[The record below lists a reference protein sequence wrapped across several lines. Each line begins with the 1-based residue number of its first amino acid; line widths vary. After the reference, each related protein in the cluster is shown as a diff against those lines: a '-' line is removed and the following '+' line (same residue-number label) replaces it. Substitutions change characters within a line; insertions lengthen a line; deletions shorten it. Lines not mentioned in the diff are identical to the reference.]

1 MEIYEEDLIQSLRV
15 LNNGGVLLYP
25 TDTIWGLG
33 CDATNEKAVQKIY
46 DIKKRMLFK
55 SLVVLLPDEK
65 SVLSYVAAPD
75 FSVFD
80 FLERQKKP
88 TTVIFNNAI
97 GLANS
102 VTGGDG
108 SVAIRIVQ
116 DKFCRHL
123 LKRFK
128 KPIVSTSANVSGE
141 VSPQSFSQV
150 SETIK
155 NAADYIVH
163 WRQNETTPAQPS
175 QIIKWKNGVVE
186 YVRK

>member
-1 MEIYEEDLIQSLRV
+1 
-15 LNNGGVLLYP
+15 
-25 TDTIWGLG
+25 
-33 CDATNEKAVQKIY
+33 
-46 DIKKRMLFK
+46 MLFK

-65 SVLSYVAAPD
+65 SVLPYVAAPD
-75 FSVFD
+75 PLIFD

-88 TTVIFNNAI
+88 TTVIYGNAI

-116 DKFCRHL
+116 DNFCRHL

-141 VSPQSFSQV
+141 VSPQNFSQI

-155 NAADYIVH
+155 TAAHYIVQ
-163 WRQNETTPAQPS
+163 WRQKETAQGQAS
-175 QIIKWKNGVVE
+175 QIVKFKNGRAE
-186 YVRK
+186 YLRK